1 CLTMGDSGKIE
12 ELIQELFGEIEIG
25 AHFLDEEDDIILLEH
40 TSLEKDK
47 GKMVY
52 IIDEEEVEH
61 LDVDHSH
68 GTREVLASVDVDAY
82 AYHEPM
88 KTTKVNI
95 GTKAKPKE

>member
-1 CLTMGDSGKIE
+1 R
-12 ELIQELFGEIEIG
+12 
-25 AHFLDEEDDIILLEH
+25 A
-40 TSLEKDK
+40 SLEKDK

-68 GTREVLASVDVDAY
+68 GTREVLASADVDAC
-82 AYHEPM
+82 AYHETM

-95 GTKAKPKE
+95 GTKAEPKEVIIGDYWSESK